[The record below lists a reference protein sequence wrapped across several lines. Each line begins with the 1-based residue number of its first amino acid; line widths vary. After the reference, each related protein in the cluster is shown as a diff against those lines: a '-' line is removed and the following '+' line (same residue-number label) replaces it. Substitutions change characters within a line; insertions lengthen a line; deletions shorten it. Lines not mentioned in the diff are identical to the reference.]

1 MIQRILD
8 ILIIFFLSPLI
19 FLIILVVFLLALF
32 FHKTD
37 IFFVQARIGKG
48 KKIFSLYKFR
58 TMVHNAQN
66 IGSGLYSYSDDT
78 RITKL
83 GKVLRRSSLDE
94 FPQLFNVLK
103 GDMSFVGP
111 RPAVVGELEAE
122 SSLPINYEDRFSV
135 KPGLTGWAQIHGR
148 DSLNWYQKIT
158 YDLQYVSFSP
168 YKKILLYFFIIF
180 FTPFYLFNFSVT
192 YERK

>member
-19 FLIILVVFLLALF
+19 FLILLVVFLLALF

-48 KKIFSLYKFR
+48 EKIFSLYKFR

-94 FPQLFNVLK
+94 LPQLFNVLK
-103 GDMSFVGP
+103 GDMSIVGP

-148 DSLNWYQKIT
+148 DSLNWSQKIT

-168 YKKILLYFFIIF
+168 FKKVLLYFFIIF

>member
-19 FLIILVVFLLALF
+19 FLILLVVFLLALF

-48 KKIFSLYKFR
+48 EKIFSLYKFR

-94 FPQLFNVLK
+94 LPQLFNVLK

>member
-19 FLIILVVFLLALF
+19 FLILLVVFLLALF

-48 KKIFSLYKFR
+48 EKIFSLYKFR

-94 FPQLFNVLK
+94 LPQLFNVLK

-148 DSLNWYQKIT
+148 DSLNWSQKIT

-168 YKKILLYFFIIF
+168 YKKVLLYFFIIF
-180 FTPFYLFNFSVT
+180 FTPFYLFNFAPLC
-192 YERK
+192 R

>member
-1 MIQRILD
+1 MVLYLLYLALLYIL
-8 ILIIFFLSPLI
+8 LFTL
-19 FLIILVVFLLALF
+19 LVVFFVALA
-32 FHKTD
+32 FHKSD

-48 KKIFSLYKFR
+48 KKIFALYKFR

-66 IGSGLYSYSDDT
+66 IGTGLYSYSNDT

-83 GKVLRRSSLDE
+83 GKILRKSSLDE
-94 FPQLFNVLK
+94 LPQLFNVLK

-148 DSLNWYQKIT
+148 DSLNWPQKIA

-168 YKKILLYFFIIF
+168 FKKL
-180 FTPFYLFNFSVT
+180 
-192 YERK
+192 

>member
-19 FLIILVVFLLALF
+19 FLILLVVFLLALF

-94 FPQLFNVLK
+94 LPQLFNVLK

>member
-1 MIQRILD
+1 MVQRILD
-8 ILIIFFLSPLI
+8 ILLILFLSPI
-19 FLIILVVFLLALF
+19 IILILLIVFLVALA
-32 FHKTD
+32 FHKND
-37 IFFVQARIGKG
+37 IFFEQARIGKG
-48 KKIFSLYKFR
+48 KKIFALYKFR

-66 IGSGLYSYSDDT
+66 IGTGLYSYSNDT

-83 GKVLRRSSLDE
+83 GKILRKSSLDE
-94 FPQLFNVLK
+94 LPQLFNVLK

-122 SSLPINYEDRFSV
+122 SSLPINYNDRFSV

-148 DSLNWYQKIT
+148 DSLNWPQKIA

-168 YKKILLYFFIIF
+168 FKKLLIYFFIIF